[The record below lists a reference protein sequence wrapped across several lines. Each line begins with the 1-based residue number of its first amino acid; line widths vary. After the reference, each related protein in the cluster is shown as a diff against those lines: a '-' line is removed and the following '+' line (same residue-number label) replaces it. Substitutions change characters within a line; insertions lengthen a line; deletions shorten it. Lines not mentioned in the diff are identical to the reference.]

1 MIKVYYNLVS
11 KNGNKNKGGIKMT
24 DYKLQSKASFN
35 VAGTGVELK
44 SHYTDFMGINQEK
57 TDFYKKIQTNG
68 TFDKLKSVAK
78 TPELFLVN
86 EAYDDK
92 MMYYFGVQTDET
104 LPEVTRNIEFPASEY
119 LIISGTSSDIES
131 LAMQLTGS
139 AFGDVLMNL
148 SDYAYVGGPNT
159 VVVNEQKENQ
169 VTGEIWIPVVKQ

>member
-1 MIKVYYNLVS
+1 M
-11 KNGNKNKGGIKMT
+11 
-24 DYKLQSKASFN
+24 
-35 VAGTGVELK
+35 
-44 SHYTDFMGINQEK
+44 
-57 TDFYKKIQTNG
+57 
-68 TFDKLKSVAK
+68 KSVAK

-104 LPEVTRNIEFPASEY
+104 LPEVTRNIEFPTSEY

-148 SDYAYVGGPNT
+148 SDYAYVGGL
-159 VVVNEQKENQ
+159 
-169 VTGEIWIPVVKQ
+169 ILSL